1 VGGYAVM
8 IYTEPN
14 FTKDLDIWIDSTIEN
29 AQALFR
35 ALGEFGAPLKGISPR
50 DFTEPE
56 IFYQMGVEPVRVDV
70 LTSLPGLVFGEAWD
84 RRRAVDF
91 DGEQAFVV
99 GREDLLLSKKLTG
112 RPRDREHARRL
123 QKPKKSD

>member
-1 VGGYAVM
+1 M
-8 IYTEPN
+8 
-14 FTKDLDIWIDSTIEN
+14 
-29 AQALFR
+29 
-35 ALGEFGAPLKGISPR
+35 GI
-50 DFTEPE
+50 
-56 IFYQMGVEPVRVDV
+56 EPVRVDV
-70 LTSLPGLVFGEAWD
+70 LTSLPGLVFGEAWE
-84 RRRAVDF
+84 RRQAVDF